1 MKNYRIWV
9 ELKAWIGRIGEQRRD
24 CKMIGSASRLAGPV
38 LASVLLVGCAGGNF
52 NQPDNQPITVAPT
65 IVELGQQY
73 APDFGETV
81 IGLSFSGGGMRA
93 SAFSYGVIEELSAQ
107 RSRTGNVEKSL
118 IDDVVFVSGVSGG
131 SVPAAYLALHGAE
144 AVPAFRDE
152 FLYKDPQS
160 SFDTSISLGSLLAVY
175 GGGLN
180 SKTGFQAWLDENLF
194 HGATFGDIAKQE
206 DAPILWINASDVYS
220 DTVFTFDDETFG
232 ALCSDLEVFKLSE
245 AVSAAS
251 AVPGVFSP
259 IVIESFAGQ
268 CGFEEPAWVSQSLDS
283 QDASLVVRNL
293 ALAFRR
299 YQDREEIRY
308 LKLYDGG
315 ITDNLGIHRVITH
328 RERDGSLISPIV
340 PKQAVRMKNLLF
352 IVVNA
357 ATKPKNN
364 FTKEIEGPNGV
375 AGIGA
380 VVDTLMATATARTR
394 DDFFEAME
402 IWRDDIIKYRCGL
415 SKERMHELIGDRPGW
430 DCKDVHFDV
439 LDLRFDQVK
448 DQSLLAELEAIP
460 TAYVLPQAQTDL
472 LVKTAGDLLR
482 NNPKFKDLLGRLQ

>member
-1 MKNYRIWV
+1 MMGLV
-9 ELKAWIGRIGEQRRD
+9 
-24 CKMIGSASRLAGPV
+24 SRLAGPV

-73 APDFGETV
+73 APDFGDTV

-107 RSRTGNVEKSL
+107 KSRTGNVEKSL

-131 SVPAAYLALHGAE
+131 SVPAAYLALHGVE

-152 FLYKDPQS
+152 FLYKDPQR
-160 SFDTSISLGSLLAVY
+160 SFDTSISLGSLLAVF

-194 HGATFGDIAKQE
+194 HGATFGDIAKKE
-206 DAPILWINASDVYS
+206 DAPILWVNASDVYS

-268 CGFEEPAWVSQSLDS
+268 CGFEEPAWVSQAFDS
-283 QDASLVVRNL
+283 NDTSLVVRNL

-315 ITDNLGIHRVITH
+315 VTDNLGIHRLITH

-357 ATKPKNN
+357 ATKPKSS
-364 FTKEIEGPNGV
+364 FTKEIEGPNGI

-415 SKERMHELIGDRPGW
+415 SKERMRELIGDRPGW
-430 DCKDVHFDV
+430 GCKDVHFDV

-482 NNPKFKDLLGRLQ
+482 NNPKYKDLLGRLQ